1 MRACKRCRYGVPA
14 IDKQPTGDVPFVI
27 CALLPP
33 KLEVIEG
40 KQVQLRPNMT
50 PQGWCGQ
57 FRLSF
62 MRLIWGH
69 GAA

>member
-1 MRACKRCRYGVPA
+1 MRACKRCRYAVPA
-14 IDKQPTGDVPFVI
+14 KDGDTPYVI

-33 KLEVIEG
+33 KIEVIDG

-50 PQGWCGQ
+50 PVGWCGQ
-57 FRLSF
+57 FKLSLK
-62 MRLIWGH
+62 RLIWGH